1 MKKHIHFS
9 VVLIISLIVSC
20 KQESKETKEVVTKE
34 IETVSQTAEPDKKKP
49 LSPHTETRAM
59 VGDAHI
65 HIDYSSPSVRNRII
79 FGGLL
84 AYDQVWQAGA
94 HMATWLETNKD
105 LEIDGKELKAG
116 KYGFFVI
123 PNQEEWTV
131 IFNRNWNQH
140 GKDDYDASDDV
151 LRFKATPKI
160 SEEIKEHLEYSVNK
174 TSENS
179 GTISMSWE
187 KVTIEFPFEIK

>member
-20 KQESKETKEVVTKE
+20 KQESKETKEVVKEE

-49 LSPHTETRAM
+49 LSPHTETMAM

-65 HIDYSSPSVRNRII
+65 HIDYSSPGVRNRII

-94 HMATWLETNKD
+94 HMATWLETDKD
-105 LEIDGKELKAG
+105 LEIDHALQK
-116 KYGFFVI
+116 
-123 PNQEEWTV
+123 
-131 IFNRNWNQH
+131 
-140 GKDDYDASDDV
+140 
-151 LRFKATPKI
+151 
-160 SEEIKEHLEYSVNK
+160 
-174 TSENS
+174 
-179 GTISMSWE
+179 
-187 KVTIEFPFEIK
+187 